1 MGGGRHVDARGTK
14 SLTISLGVSNAWAWR
29 PRFERKALQL
39 PVAADKL
46 GHVQNFGLVLG
57 PLGFTLSLS
66 TIKPLPAILAPAATA
81 SLLVDPR
88 GRAL

>member
-1 MGGGRHVDARGTK
+1 VDARGTK
-14 SLTISLGVSNAWAWR
+14 SLTLSLGLSNAWGWR

-46 GHVQNFGLVLG
+46 GHVQNFVLVLG
-57 PLGFTLSLS
+57 PVALTLSLS
-66 TIKPLPAILAPAATA
+66 SVKAVGAIVTAPATA
-81 SLLVDPR
+81 SVLVDPR